1 MIWLR
6 KNLFSTWYN
15 SLFTIICLA
24 IIFFFGWNL
33 INWIFTQAQWEVV
46 EANLRIFM
54 VGRYPQSLY
63 WRVWISALIASILT
77 FLTLGVFSAKENL
90 PKITLIITAFLFS
103 FLLIVLP
110 VDLNSRLLLLGIGFS
125 GFISF
130 WLGKKSSKL
139 ISPYLAFAWLLSFPI
154 ILYLIGGGLGLRSV
168 LFSILSIVFTGDL
181 NSRLLLLG
189 IGVLTFISFWVVTKK
204 AKLISPYLAFAW
216 LLSFSIILW
225 LIGGGLGLRSVSS
238 SDWNGLLLTLLMAA
252 ISIVLSFP
260 IGILL
265 ALGRTSDLPIV
276 KWFSILYIEIIRG
289 LPLIGILFLAQVMLP
304 LFLPIRL
311 DRVLRGVAGLILF
324 SAAYM
329 AENVRGG
336 LQSVPRGQVEAAKVL
351 GLNPALVLLL
361 IVLPQALRAVIPAIV
376 GQFIGLFK
384 DTSLLSLVGL
394 LELTGIARS
403 ILAQPQFL
411 GRYAEVYLFIGLIYW
426 VFCYSMSLASR
437 KLETVNSEQ

>member
-1 MIWLR
+1 MSWLR

-15 SLFTIICLA
+15 SLFTIICLV

-33 INWIFTQAQWEVV
+33 INWIINQAQWEVI

-54 VGRYPQSLY
+54 VGRYPQPLY
-63 WRVWISALIASILT
+63 WRVWISGLIASTLT
-77 FLTLGVFSAKENL
+77 FLTVGVFLAKQDL
-90 PKITLIITAFLFS
+90 SQITLIITAFLFGILS
-103 FLLIVLP
+103 TVLP
-110 VDLNSRLLLLGIGFS
+110 VNTNSRLWLIGIGFS
-125 GFISF
+125 AFISL
-130 WLGKKSSKL
+130 WLGKNFSKL
-139 ISPYLAFAWLLSFPI
+139 ISPYLAFAWILSFP
-154 ILYLIGGGLGLRSV
+154 V
-168 LFSILSIVFTGDL
+168 
-181 NSRLLLLG
+181 
-189 IGVLTFISFWVVTKK
+189 
-204 AKLISPYLAFAW
+204 
-216 LLSFSIILW
+216 ILW

-238 SDWNGLLLTLLMAA
+238 SDWNGLLLTLLMAS

-265 ALGRTSDLPIV
+265 ALGRTSDLPVV

-311 DRVLRGVAGLILF
+311 DRVLRGVAGLIIF

-403 ILAQPQFL
+403 ILAQPEFL
-411 GRYAEVYLFIGLIYW
+411 GRYAEVYLFIGLVYW

-437 KLETVNSEQ
+437 KLEVNG